1 MTKKELLFKQ
11 EQLQKQLA
19 EVQQQLEKYETAFC
33 INQPGKPY
41 KKYNIAEMNELYS
54 ISKRAYEWLNENPQ
68 NNILD
73 YNAQCPI
80 AYRVLLEN

>member
-19 EVQQQLEKYETAFC
+19 EVQQQLEKYETAFS

-54 ISKRAYEWLNENPQ
+54 ISQRAYEWLTENQ
-68 NNILD
+68 QQSIID
-73 YNAQCPI
+73 YNAQCPV
-80 AYRVLLEN
+80 AYRVLLEH